1 MTAYPKPARVGT
13 IGNDRDQLGF
23 DGRVDLDLR
32 IAVIGI
38 PIDILLGLLGR
49 IDAHLGRPGELA
61 SAVNNAGFQN
71 TRAEF
76 GALVETRDA
85 LQESIRVIC
94 HVARARDA
102 VNEVERTV
110 DVAKM
115 LMIIPQPRH
124 QKSALRIDNLS
135 ASGSF

>member
-13 IGNDRDQLGF
+13 IGNDRNQLGF
-23 DGRVDLDLR
+23 DGGVDLDLR

-38 PIDILLGLLGR
+38 PIDIFLGLLSH

-76 GALVETRDA
+76 CAIVETRDA
-85 LQESIRVIC
+85 LRENIRVIR
-94 HVARARDA
+94 HVARARNA
-102 VNEVERTV
+102 VNEIERTV
-110 DVAKM
+110 EVAEM
-115 LMIIPQPRH
+115 L
-124 QKSALRIDNLS
+124 
-135 ASGSF
+135 